1 MSTEL
6 DQQYNK
12 NVWEVGEKLTGK
24 VMMRQVHLLTLFN
37 TSFRTSTMHDYWCII
52 IIIIVIIIIN
62 SLGLVLFPLIEPSSF
77 HELRAVI
84 SLVDYLKDS
93 DLLSLW
99 AVPRRTIF
107 WSSVILMFPGIL
119 LI

>member
-37 TSFRTSTMHDYWCII
+37 ASFRTSTMITD
-52 IIIIVIIIIN
+52 
-62 SLGLVLFPLIEPSSF
+62 VL
-77 HELRAVI
+77 
-84 SLVDYLKDS
+84 
-93 DLLSLW
+93 LLL
-99 AVPRRTIF
+99 
-107 WSSVILMFPGIL
+107 LLLLLLIL
-119 LI
+119 LDSCSFLLWSRVHSMNLGQS

>member
-37 TSFRTSTMHDYWCII
+37 TSLRTSTMITY
-52 IIIIVIIIIN
+52 
-62 SLGLVLFPLIEPSSF
+62 VL
-77 HELRAVI
+77 
-84 SLVDYLKDS
+84 
-93 DLLSLW
+93 LL
-99 AVPRRTIF
+99 
-107 WSSVILMFPGIL
+107 L
-119 LI
+119 LLL

>member
-37 TSFRTSTMHDYWCII
+37 ASFRTSTMITD
-52 IIIIVIIIIN
+52 
-62 SLGLVLFPLIEPSSF
+62 VL
-77 HELRAVI
+77 
-84 SLVDYLKDS
+84 
-93 DLLSLW
+93 LLL
-99 AVPRRTIF
+99 
-107 WSSVILMFPGIL
+107 LLLLIL
-119 LI
+119 LDSCSFLLRSRVHSMNLGQS

>member
-24 VMMRQVHLLTLFN
+24 VMMRQVHLLTFVQRVLPYQY
-37 TSFRTSTMHDYWCII
+37 HDYWCIII

-62 SLGLVLFPLIEPSSF
+62 SLRLVLFPLIEPGGGGGGEREAGSGRWVCF
-77 HELRAVI
+77 ILRLYLRLFAVCFKY
-84 SLVDYLKDS
+84 LVFCCSK
-93 DLLSLW
+93 
-99 AVPRRTIF
+99 T
-107 WSSVILMFPGIL
+107 
-119 LI
+119 

>member
-37 TSFRTSTMHDYWCII
+37 ASVPYQYHDYWCII
-52 IIIIVIIIIN
+52 IIIIIIIN
-62 SLGLVLFPLIEPSSF
+62 SLGLVLFPLMEPSSL

-84 SLVDYLKDS
+84 RLVDYS
-93 DLLSLW
+93 D
-99 AVPRRTIF
+99 
-107 WSSVILMFPGIL
+107 G
-119 LI
+119 